1 MSTNKKAK
9 RSASKK
15 PAKRA
20 AAKKGAANMSAA
32 RTRGTKSA
40 PAKSSAGTTV
50 AATPNAPPK
59 KKTKL
64 IVVAG
69 GAGAMGRI
77 TVRDLVETAP
87 ANIEIA
93 IADYNLDAAKQ
104 LAASFTSRPVRAIGL
119 NIKDV
124 KASAKALTGAFGVI
138 GAVQHQLNVPLMQA
152 CLAAGAHYC
161 DLGGLFHYTRK
172 QLPLHERFAKAGLL
186 AVLGV
191 GAAPGI
197 VNVLARA
204 LADEM
209 DRVHEIHIKVG
220 NIDRTPNRPSSA
232 LGTSYSLA
240 TILDEANH
248 PAALFTKGQ
257 FTFVE
262 PMSGVEEIDFGP
274 PVGVRRPAYTIHSEV
289 ATLPLSFKDKGVR
302 EVSFRIA
309 FSDELAE
316 RLRFLRALGASG
328 EKPLSFKNATGKIQ
342 KVVPRDVLVALAAR
356 LPKVEL
362 SGTPDEY
369 EVCRVVVKGTLKGR
383 ELTETMDLH
392 CPGIPAWGFGV
403 DVDTGCPPSIV
414 MQMLARGSIT
424 ARGVLPPEIA
434 IPPKPFFKE
443 LKKRGMTVVKHKQTE
458 RVVSKAA

>member
-1 MSTNKKAK
+1 MSTKKKAQK
-9 RSASKK
+9 ATSKK

-20 AAKKGAANMSAA
+20 TKKAAKGAP
-32 RTRGTKSA
+32 GKA
-40 PAKSSAGTTV
+40 PAAKQAV
-50 AATPNAPPK
+50 AAPKAPPK
-59 KKTKL
+59 KKTKT

-87 ANIEIA
+87 ANIDIA
-93 IADYNLDAAKQ
+93 IADYNLEAARK

-124 KASAKALTGAFGVI
+124 KGSAKALAGAFGVI

-172 QLPLHERFAKAGLL
+172 QLPLHDKFEKAGLL

-274 PVGVRRPAYTIHSEV
+274 PVGMRKPAYTIHSEV

-309 FSDELAE
+309 FSDDLAD

-328 EKPLSFKNATGKIQ
+328 EKPISFKNAKGKIQ

-356 LPKVEL
+356 LPKVEFT
-362 SGTPDEY
+362 GTPDEY
-369 EVCRVVVKGTLKGR
+369 EVCRVVVTGTVGDR
-383 ELTETMDLH
+383 EVTETMDLH

-443 LKKRGMTVVKHKQTE
+443 LKRRGMTVVKHKQAG
-458 RVVSKAA
+458 RAVGRAA

>member
-1 MSTNKKAK
+1 MSTKKKANQAAPNK
-9 RSASKK
+9 APNKAVK
-15 PAKRA
+15 NAAKNATNKAAPKRA
-20 AAKKGAANMSAA
+20 ATAKKAAPKKADAA
-32 RTRGTKSA
+32 PK
-40 PAKSSAGTTV
+40 PV
-50 AATPNAPPK
+50 PK

-93 IADYNLDAAKQ
+93 IADYNLEAAKK

-119 NIKDV
+119 NIRDV
-124 KASAKALTGAFGVI
+124 KASAKALAGAFGVI
-138 GAVQHQLNVPLMQA
+138 GAVQHQLNLPLMQA

-161 DLGGLFHYTRK
+161 DLGGLFHFTRK
-172 QLPLHERFAKAGLL
+172 QLPLHGKFEKAGLL

-191 GAAPGI
+191 GAAPGV

-209 DRVHEIHIKVG
+209 DRVHEIHVMVG
-220 NIDRTPNRPSSA
+220 NIDRTLNRPSSA

-262 PMSGVEEIDFGP
+262 PMSGELEIDFGP
-274 PVGVRRPAYTIHSEV
+274 PVGVRKPAYTIHSEV

-309 FSDELAE
+309 FDDELAD

-328 EKPLSFKNATGKIQ
+328 EKPISFKNANGKLQ
-342 KVVPRDVLVALAAR
+342 KLVPRDVLVALAAR
-356 LPKVEL
+356 LPKVEFT
-362 SGTPDEY
+362 GTPDEY
-369 EVCRVVVKGTLKGR
+369 EVCRVVVKGTVAGR
-383 ELTETMDLH
+383 EVTETMDLH
-392 CPGIPAWGFGV
+392 CPGMPAWGLGV
-403 DVDTGCPPSIV
+403 DVDTGCPPSIL
-414 MQMLARGSIT
+414 MQMLARGAIT
-424 ARGVLPPEIA
+424 ARGVLPTEIA
-434 IPPKPFFKE
+434 IPPRPFFKE
-443 LKKRGMTVVKHKQTE
+443 LKKRGMTVVKHKRAE
-458 RVVSKAA
+458 RVVGKAA